1 MVCIKILTLAQ
12 SPLTT
17 SPWLSSGC
25 NVKEESLP
33 SHQALPPLWALCAKT
48 TGDES
53 DKQYII
59 ADSVSN
65 KEDHFLKRSD
75 LAVIVRALF
84 ILPTNIF
91 DCGSEMSH
99 RVGWKRY

>member
-1 MVCIKILTLAQ
+1 MVCIKILTLSP

-17 SPWLSSGC
+17 PPWLRSGRD
-25 NVKEESLP
+25 VKEESLP
-33 SHQALPPLWALCAKT
+33 SHQTLPPLWALCAKT

-53 DKQYII
+53 DKEYII

-65 KEDHFLKRSD
+65 KEEHFLKRSD

-84 ILPTNIF
+84 ILPANVF